1 MPLKLISSFISF
13 FLKRD
18 EYEES
23 LQKELTSSAFVSFSP
38 TIAIQNL
45 WSKKDDFNDL
55 PSPKATPAD
64 TEKWIAHQQQLS
76 EIKNQPSL
84 FNPTPT
90 LSIDDYELIE
100 TLGTG
105 TFGRVYLAK
114 ENKKKKY
121 YAIKV
126 LKKSEIVR
134 LKQVEHINSERH
146 VLSQINFPFIVQLY
160 CTFQNQM
167 NLYMVQEYVI
177 GGELFRHLRKSR
189 RFPTDT
195 ARFYAAGIILA
206 IEYLHSKDIIYRDLK
221 PENILLDHRG
231 YIKMADFGFAK
242 KVPDRTW
249 TLCGTPEY
257 LAPEII
263 QSKGHSKSVD
273 WWSLGIL
280 IFEMMAGHPP
290 FYDDN
295 HFGIYE
301 RILGGKVQ
309 YPGYFETTAKDLL
322 KKLLVIDITRRLGN
336 LKGGADDIK
345 KHKWFRHTDWH
356 GLLNKTVRAPLIP
369 AHSNEYD
376 TSNFEKYPQETS
388 NEIAQGDPFRELFQ
402 DF

>member
-1 MPLKLISSFISF
+1 MII
-13 FLKRD
+13 
-18 EYEES
+18 
-23 LQKELTSSAFVSFSP
+23 
-38 TIAIQNL
+38 
-45 WSKKDDFNDL
+45 
-55 PSPKATPAD
+55 
-64 TEKWIAHQQQLS
+64 
-76 EIKNQPSL
+76 
-84 FNPTPT
+84 
-90 LSIDDYELIE
+90 
-100 TLGTG
+100 GTG

-309 YPGYFETTAKDLL
+309 YPGYFETAAKDLL

-356 GLLNKTVRAPLIP
+356 GLLNKTVRRQNKI
-369 AHSNEYD
+369 
-376 TSNFEKYPQETS
+376 
-388 NEIAQGDPFRELFQ
+388 
-402 DF
+402 

>member
-1 MPLKLISSFISF
+1 MPLKLISSFISL
-13 FLKRD
+13 FLRRG
-18 EYEES
+18 EE
-23 LQKELTSSAFVSFSP
+23 LVEQKESPASITFSP
-38 TIAIQNL
+38 TITIQGL
-45 WSKKDDFNDL
+45 WSKKDDLSDITTL
-55 PSPKATPAD
+55 KSSA
-64 TEKWIAHQQQLS
+64 ESERWIAHQEQLLQ
-76 EIKNQPSL
+76 IQNQAPL
-84 FNPTPT
+84 FDSNPTT
-90 LSIDDYELIE
+90 DINDYELIE

-114 ENKKKKY
+114 ERKIKKY

-126 LKKSEIVR
+126 LKKSEIVK
-134 LKQVEHINSERH
+134 LKQVEHINSERQ

-177 GGELFRHLRKSR
+177 GGELFRHLRKAG
-189 RFPTDT
+189 RFTGDT
-195 ARFYAAGIILA
+195 ARFYAAEIVLA
-206 IEYLHSKDIIYRDLK
+206 LEYLHSKDIIYRDLK
-221 PENILLDHRG
+221 PENILLDSRG
-231 YIKMADFGFAK
+231 YIKIADFGFAK
-242 KVPDRTW
+242 KVQDRTW

-295 HFGIYE
+295 HFGTYE

-309 YPGYFETTAKDLL
+309 YPGYFENAAKDLL

-345 KHKWFRHTDWH
+345 RHKWFRTTDWH
-356 GLLNKTVRAPLIP
+356 GLLNKTVKAPITP

-376 TSNFEKYPQETS
+376 TSNFEKYSEETS
-388 NEIAQGDPFRELFQ
+388 NEQPQGDPFRELFP

>member
-1 MPLKLISSFISF
+1 MPLKLISNFISF
-13 FLKRD
+13 FLKK
-18 EYEES
+18 EEAFEEP
-23 LQKELTSSAFVSFSP
+23 LQKESTSSTLVSFSP
-38 TIAIQNL
+38 TVTIQGL
-45 WSKKDDFNDL
+45 WSKKEELNDL
-55 PSPKATPAD
+55 PTHVD
-64 TEKWIAHQQQLS
+64 VEKWMAHQEQLLN
-76 EIKNQPSL
+76 IYTQPSL
-84 FNPTPT
+84 FNPTPNVT
-90 LSIDDYELIE
+90 IDDYELIE

-114 ENKKKKY
+114 ESKKKKY
-121 YAIKV
+121 FAIKV
-126 LKKSEIVR
+126 LKKAEIVR

-146 VLSQINFPFIVQLY
+146 VLSQIHFPFIVQLY
-160 CTFQNQM
+160 CTFQNQT

-177 GGELFRHLRKSR
+177 GGELFRHLRKAR
-189 RFPTDT
+189 RFTADT
-195 ARFYAAGIILA
+195 ARFYAAGITLA

-231 YIKMADFGFAK
+231 YIKIADFGFAK

-263 QSKGHSKSVD
+263 QSKGHNKSVD

-280 IFEMMAGHPP
+280 IFEMMGGHPP

-301 RILGGKVQ
+301 KILGGKVQ
-309 YPGYFETTAKDLL
+309 YPSYFENSAKDLL

-345 KHKWFRHTDWH
+345 KHKWFRNTDWS
-356 GLLNKTVRAPLIP
+356 GLLNKTLRAPIIP

-376 TSNFEKYPQETS
+376 TSNFEKYPKEAPG
-388 NEIAQGDPFRELFQ
+388 EGIEGDPYRELFQ
-402 DF
+402 NF